1 MNRFSFLTLYRSL
14 IRHRLYAALNIGGL
28 AIGIAVFLVLGLYV
42 RFETSYETWLPRN
55 DQIYIVQTVWNMPDS
70 PFNGAYP
77 NTMGG
82 LLEEMKAD
90 FPGLVGTRINGVGAT
105 VLRGGIGTA
114 EDLAWVDSQ
123 FFAVMDLPMLQGEGA
138 RALADPS
145 SVLIDAN
152 IARKYFG
159 STDPVGETLCRF
171 CFAKEDDV
179 LEEAARRLRAL

>member
-1 MNRFSFLTLYRSL
+1 MNRFAFLTLYRSL

-55 DQIYIVQTVWNMPDS
+55 DRIYIVQTVWNMPDS

-90 FPGLVGTRINGVGAT
+90 FPAWSAPASMAWAPRCCAAGSARPKISPGSIP
-105 VLRGGIGTA
+105 VLRGDG
-114 EDLAWVDSQ
+114 LAH
-123 FFAVMDLPMLQGEGA
+123 
-138 RALADPS
+138 
-145 SVLIDAN
+145 
-152 IARKYFG
+152 
-159 STDPVGETLCRF
+159 
-171 CFAKEDDV
+171 
-179 LEEAARRLRAL
+179 AARRAPARWQTRPAC

>member
-1 MNRFSFLTLYRSL
+1 MNRFAFLTLYRSL

-55 DQIYIVQTVWNMPDS
+55 DRIYIVQTVWNMPDS

-114 EDLAWVDSQ
+114 EDLAWVD
-123 FFAVMDLPMLQGEGA
+123 
-138 RALADPS
+138 PS
-145 SVLIDAN
+145 SS
-152 IARKYFG
+152 R
-159 STDPVGETLCRF
+159 
-171 CFAKEDDV
+171 
-179 LEEAARRLRAL
+179 